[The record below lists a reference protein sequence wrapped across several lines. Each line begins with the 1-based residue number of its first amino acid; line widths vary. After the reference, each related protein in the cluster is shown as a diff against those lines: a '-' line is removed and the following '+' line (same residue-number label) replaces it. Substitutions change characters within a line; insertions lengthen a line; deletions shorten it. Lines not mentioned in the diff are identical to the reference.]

1 MYVCIKKCMYY
12 HYYFHIIYEKSKEL
26 YYMYFLSN
34 NEINKTSEYHFNLSV
49 AISKLFSKDYI

>member
-1 MYVCIKKCMYY
+1 MYY
-12 HYYFHIIYEKSKEL
+12 YHYFHIIYEKSKEL

-34 NEINKTSEYHFNLSV
+34 NEINKTSENHFNLSV